1 MDLKEEIKNSIKLS
15 HLAGRNLSLKRR
27 DKSNFVAL
35 CPFHKE
41 KTPSFNISD
50 DKGFYHCFGCG
61 KHGDIFD
68 YVMEMENKTF
78 LEALKKLAE
87 EAGLKNTNYNFT
99 INPKLKHSINL
110 IKRISDSYVQ
120 NLNAPLGENAR
131 NYLHFRGIDETI
143 IKNFM
148 IGYAGNL
155 KSNQYLVKCLIKEG
169 FSLDEIIEVGLA
181 KQNYKKELVFYFQ
194 QRIMIPI
201 LDNTDKVIA
210 FGGRVLEKGNPKYI
224 NSPETLLF
232 QKGKQLFGVTN
243 AKKLLNK
250 KRLIICEGYMDV
262 ISLHKYGYPALA
274 SLGTALT
281 DEQIDK
287 IFNLT
292 DEAYLV
298 FDGDVAG
305 KNATL
310 KVYEKYLP
318 KLKFNK
324 KLKFVFLPGNLDPEE
339 FINQNGVNE
348 FEKLLDKAVS
358 MIDMIW
364 LQGIK
369 IIRENEPE
377 TKALFWSY
385 LRNKVN
391 QIEDIN
397 IKLAYKDE
405 IEKRIKIFRDKTRG
419 YSKIKFSKKSG
430 YQYTAQNKILP
441 KIGVEIKIGAIIYM
455 MLEYPELCSKFDE
468 KLSLLTFENKELNVL
483 KEAILLHASKQ
494 SVIKA
499 QNLQDI
505 LISEGF
511 AILIKKILNTN
522 YATRLNLNN
531 DYDNLSDVFE
541 ELIGLVISKKL

>member
-1 MDLKEEIKNSIKLS
+1 
-15 HLAGRNLSLKRR
+15 
-27 DKSNFVAL
+27 
-35 CPFHKE
+35 
-41 KTPSFNISD
+41 
-50 DKGFYHCFGCG
+50 
-61 KHGDIFD
+61 
-68 YVMEMENKTF
+68 
-78 LEALKKLAE
+78 
-87 EAGLKNTNYNFT
+87 
-99 INPKLKHSINL
+99 
-110 IKRISDSYVQ
+110 
-120 NLNAPLGENAR
+120 
-131 NYLHFRGIDETI
+131 
-143 IKNFM
+143 
-148 IGYAGNL
+148 
-155 KSNQYLVKCLIKEG
+155 
-169 FSLDEIIEVGLA
+169 
-181 KQNYKKELVFYFQ
+181 
-194 QRIMIPI
+194 
-201 LDNTDKVIA
+201 
-210 FGGRVLEKGNPKYI
+210 
-224 NSPETLLF
+224 
-232 QKGKQLFGVTN
+232 
-243 AKKLLNK
+243 
-250 KRLIICEGYMDV
+250 MDV

-324 KLKFVFLPGNLDPEE
+324 KLKFVYLPDNLDPEE
-339 FINQNGVNE
+339 FINRNGVNE
-348 FEKLLDKAVS
+348 FEKQLDKAVS
-358 MIDMIW
+358 ILDMIW

-419 YSKIKFSKKSG
+419 YSKIKFSKRSG
-430 YQYTAQNKILP
+430 QQYTVQNKILP

-455 MLEYPELCSKFDE
+455 MLEYPKLCSKFDE
-468 KLSLLTFENKELNVL
+468 KLSLLTFENKELNDL

-505 LISEGF
+505 LINEGF
-511 AILIKKILNTN
+511 AILIKKVLNNN
-522 YATRLNLNN
+522 YSSRLNLNN

-541 ELIGLVISKKL
+541 ELLGLVTSKKL